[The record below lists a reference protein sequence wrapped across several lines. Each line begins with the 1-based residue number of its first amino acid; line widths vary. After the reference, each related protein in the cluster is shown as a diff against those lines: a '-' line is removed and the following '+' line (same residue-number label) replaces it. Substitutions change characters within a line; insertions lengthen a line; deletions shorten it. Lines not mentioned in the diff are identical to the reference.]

1 MKVLS
6 LASTDAAAHNKVV
19 QTELNPHLTKFAK
32 EFLLISV
39 NLETWSLRSMFS
51 NKFLRFLRFE
61 LSQISLQG
69 PRKLLKQLVFQQI
82 LENVSKHWGPKFN
95 TVDFS

>member
-51 NKFLRFLRFE
+51 NKFLRFE

>member
-32 EFLLISV
+32 EFLLTSV

-51 NKFLRFLRFE
+51 NKFLRFE

>member
-32 EFLLISV
+32 EFLLTSV

-51 NKFLRFLRFE
+51 NKFLRFE
-61 LSQISLQG
+61 LSQISPQG

>member
-32 EFLLISV
+32 EFLLTSV

-51 NKFLRFLRFE
+51 NKFLRFE

-82 LENVSKHWGPKFN
+82 LENWGPKFN